1 MWAFLYLKEG
11 QMKLIDNWKQAWK
24 LKSVQVGAISAFF
37 YALILFSEQ
46 FLSVWNV
53 IPQELK
59 SKIPENIAEWLGMFV
74 GVAMVLARLKKQP
87 ELHNVNQFVTVTAGH
102 SNKDPGAV
110 NGKFKEAELVSQ
122 FRNAVAYY
130 LREAG
135 IQYKTDGVG
144 ILNQDLNAAIKLIK
158 GSSVAVEFHMNAATS
173 KQANGIETIALP
185 KDKKLAQDLS
195 KAVADALGS
204 RLRGDNGWIDQ
215 SKSAR
220 GKLGFISNGGLIVEL
235 GFISNEEE
243 LFQFNARYWSAA
255 KAVAMILIKH
265 EKALK

>member
-1 MWAFLYLKEG
+1 
-11 QMKLIDNWKQAWK
+11 MKLIEDWKQAWK

-37 YALILFSEQ
+37 YVLILFSEQ
-46 FLSVWNV
+46 FLGLWNI
-53 IPQELK
+53 IPQDLK
-59 SKIPENIAEWLGMFV
+59 NLIPEQWQEYVGIFV

-87 ELHNVNQFVTVTAGH
+87 ELQGVNQFVTVTAGH

-144 ILNQDLNAAIKLIK
+144 TLNQDLNAAIKLIK
-158 GSSVAVEFHMNAATS
+158 GSSVAVEFHMNAAGS

-195 KAVADALGS
+195 KAVADIFGS

-215 SKSAR
+215 SQSAR

-235 GFISNEEE
+235 GFISNEAE
-243 LFQFNARYWSAA
+243 LAQFNAKYWTAA
-255 KAVAMILIKH
+255 KAVAMVLIKYS
-265 EKALK
+265 K

>member
-1 MWAFLYLKEG
+1 
-11 QMKLIDNWKQAWK
+11 MKLIENWQRAWK

-37 YALILFSEQ
+37 YVLILFSEQ
-46 FLSVWNV
+46 FLGVWNI
-53 IPQELK
+53 IPQDLK
-59 SKIPENIAEWLGMFV
+59 NLIPEQWQEYVGIFV
-74 GVAMVLARLKKQP
+74 GIAMVLARLKKQP
-87 ELHNVNQFVTVTAGH
+87 ELHEVNQFVTVTAGH
-102 SNKDPGAV
+102 SDTDPGAV
-110 NGKFKEAELVSQ
+110 NGKFQEADLAVK

-144 ILNQDLNAAIKLIK
+144 TTNQNLNAAIKLIK
-158 GSSVAVEFHMNAATS
+158 GSSVAVEFHMNAAS
-173 KQANGIETIALP
+173 NKSAHGVETIALP
-185 KDKKLAQDLS
+185 KDKKLAQELS
-195 KAVADALGS
+195 KAVADSFGS

-215 SKSAR
+215 SQSAR

-255 KAVAMILIKH
+255 KAVAKVLI
-265 EKALK
+265 EYEQRN

>member
-1 MWAFLYLKEG
+1 
-11 QMKLIDNWKQAWK
+11 MKLIDNWKQAWK

-46 FLSVWNV
+46 FIQVWNI
-53 IPQELK
+53 IPQDLK
-59 SKIPENIAEWLGMFV
+59 TYIPAQWQEYVGCFV

-87 ELHNVNQFVTVTAGH
+87 ELHEVNQFVTVTAGH
-102 SNKDPGAV
+102 SKKDPGAV

-135 IQYKTDGVG
+135 IQYKTAGVG
-144 ILNQDLNAAIKLIK
+144 TLNQDLNAAIKLIK

-195 KAVADALGS
+195 KAVADVFGS

-215 SKSAR
+215 SQSAR

-235 GFISNEEE
+235 GFISNETE
-243 LFQFNARYWSAA
+243 LAQFNARYWTAA
-255 KAVAMILIKH
+255 KAVAMVLIKY
-265 EKALK
+265 EN

>member
-1 MWAFLYLKEG
+1 
-11 QMKLIDNWKQAWK
+11 MKLIEYWQQAWK
-24 LKSVQVGAISAFF
+24 LKSVQVGAASAFF

-46 FLSVWNV
+46 FLNVWAV

-59 SKIPENIAEWLGMFV
+59 NKIPENVAEWVGMFV

-87 ELHNVNQFVTVTAGH
+87 ELHEVNQFVTVTAGH

-144 ILNQDLNAAIKLIK
+144 ILNQDLNAAIKLVK

-195 KAVADALGS
+195 KAVAGAFGS

>member
-1 MWAFLYLKEG
+1 MGWE
-11 QMKLIDNWKQAWK
+11 MKLIDNWKQAWK

-46 FLSVWNV
+46 FLNVWAV

-59 SKIPENIAEWLGMFV
+59 NKIPENVAEWVGIFV

-87 ELHNVNQFVTVTAGH
+87 ELHEVNQFVTVTAGH

-144 ILNQDLNAAIKLIK
+144 ILNQDLNAAIKLVK

-173 KQANGIETIALP
+173 KQANGVETIALP

-195 KAVADALGS
+195 KAVADAFGS

>member
-11 QMKLIDNWKQAWK
+11 QMKLIENWQQAWK
-24 LKSVQVGAISAFF
+24 LKSVQVGALSAFF

-46 FLSVWNV
+46 FLSVWEV

-59 SKIPENIAEWLGMFV
+59 NKIPENVAEWVGIFV

-102 SNKDPGAV
+102 SNTDPGAV
-110 NGKFKEAELVSQ
+110 NGKYKEADLVRN
-122 FRNAVAYY
+122 FRNAVAHY
-130 LREAG
+130 LLSAG
-135 IQYKTDGVG
+135 VTIKTDGTG
-144 ILNQDLNAAIKLIK
+144 TINLPLNNAIALTK
-158 GSSVAVEFHMNAATS
+158 GASIAVEFHMNAATS
-173 KQANGIETIALP
+173 KQANGVETIALP

-195 KAVADALGS
+195 KAVADAFGS

-215 SKSAR
+215 SQSAR

-265 EKALK
+265 SK

>member
-1 MWAFLYLKEG
+1 
-11 QMKLIDNWKQAWK
+11 MKLIDNWKQAWK

-46 FLSVWNV
+46 FAQVWNI
-53 IPQELK
+53 IPQDLK
-59 SKIPENIAEWLGMFV
+59 NKIPENIAEWVGCFV

-87 ELHNVNQFVTVTAGH
+87 ELHEVNQFVTVTAGH

-144 ILNQDLNAAIKLIK
+144 TLNQDLNAAIKLIK

-195 KAVADALGS
+195 KAVADVFNS
-204 RLRGDNGWIDQ
+204 RLRGDGGWIDQ
-215 SKSAR
+215 SQSAR

-235 GFISNEEE
+235 GFISNEAE
-243 LFQFNARYWSAA
+243 LAQFNAKYWTAA
-255 KAVAMILIKH
+255 KAVAMILIKY
-265 EKALK
+265 KK

>member
-1 MWAFLYLKEG
+1 
-11 QMKLIDNWKQAWK
+11 MKLIDNWKQAWK

-46 FLSVWNV
+46 FLNVWAV

-59 SKIPENIAEWLGMFV
+59 NKIPENVAEWVGIFV

-173 KQANGIETIALP
+173 KQANGVETIALP

-195 KAVADALGS
+195 KAVADAFGS

-215 SKSAR
+215 SQSAR

-255 KAVAMILIKH
+255 KAVAKVLIDY
-265 EKALK
+265 EKRN

>member
-1 MWAFLYLKEG
+1 
-11 QMKLIDNWKQAWK
+11 MKLIDNWKQAWK

-46 FLSVWNV
+46 FVQVWN
-53 IPQELK
+53 ITPQDLK
-59 SKIPENIAEWLGMFV
+59 NKIPENIAEWVGCFV

-87 ELHNVNQFVTVTAGH
+87 ELHEVNQFVTVTAGH
-102 SNKDPGAV
+102 SNSDPGAV
-110 NGKFKEAELVSQ
+110 NGKFNEADLAAK

-144 ILNQDLNAAIKLIK
+144 ITNQNLNAAIKLIK
-158 GSSVAVEFHMNAATS
+158 GSSVAVEFHMNAAAS

-195 KAVADALGS
+195 KAVADVFGS

-215 SKSAR
+215 SQSAR

-235 GFISNEEE
+235 GFISNEAE
-243 LFQFNARYWSAA
+243 LAQFNAKYWTAA
-255 KAVAMILIKH
+255 KAVAMVLIKY
-265 EKALK
+265 EN

>member
-1 MWAFLYLKEG
+1 
-11 QMKLIDNWKQAWK
+11 MKLIENWQQAWK
-24 LKSVQVGAISAFF
+24 LKSVQVGALSAFF

-46 FLSVWNV
+46 FLNVWAV

-59 SKIPENIAEWLGMFV
+59 NKIPENVAEWVGIFV

-195 KAVADALGS
+195 KAVADAFGS

-215 SKSAR
+215 SQSAR

>member
-1 MWAFLYLKEG
+1 
-11 QMKLIDNWKQAWK
+11 MKLIDNWKQAWK

-46 FLSVWNV
+46 FLNVWAV

-59 SKIPENIAEWLGMFV
+59 NKIPENVAEWVGIFV

-87 ELHNVNQFVTVTAGH
+87 ELHNINQFVTVTAGH
-102 SNKDPGAV
+102 SNTDPGAV

-195 KAVADALGS
+195 KAVADAFGS

-215 SKSAR
+215 SQSAR

>member
-1 MWAFLYLKEG
+1 
-11 QMKLIDNWKQAWK
+11 MKLIDNWKQAWK

-46 FLSVWNV
+46 FLGLWNI
-53 IPQELK
+53 IPQDLK
-59 SKIPENIAEWLGMFV
+59 NLIPEQWQEYVGCFV

-87 ELHNVNQFVTVTAGH
+87 ELHGVNQFVTVTAGH

-144 ILNQDLNAAIKLIK
+144 TLNQDLNAAIKLIK
-158 GSSVAVEFHMNAATS
+158 GSSVAVEFHMNAAAS

-195 KAVADALGS
+195 KAVADVFGS
-204 RLRGDNGWIDQ
+204 RLRGDDGWIDQ
-215 SKSAR
+215 SQSAR

-235 GFISNEEE
+235 GFISNEAE
-243 LFQFNARYWSAA
+243 LAQFNAKYWTAA
-255 KAVAMILIKH
+255 KAVAMVLIK
-265 EKALK
+265 

>member
-1 MWAFLYLKEG
+1 
-11 QMKLIDNWKQAWK
+11 MKLIDNWKQAWK
-24 LKSVQVGAISAFF
+24 LKSVQVGALSAFF

-46 FLSVWNV
+46 FLSVWAV

-59 SKIPENIAEWLGMFV
+59 NKIPENVAEWVGIFV

-144 ILNQDLNAAIKLIK
+144 ATNQNLNAAIKLIK

-173 KQANGIETIALP
+173 KQANGVETIALP
-185 KDKKLAQDLS
+185 KDKKLAQELS
-195 KAVADALGS
+195 KAVADAFGS

-215 SKSAR
+215 SQSAR

-255 KAVAMILIKH
+255 KAVAKVLIEY
-265 EKALK
+265 EKRN

>member
-1 MWAFLYLKEG
+1 
-11 QMKLIDNWKQAWK
+11 MKLIDNWKQAWK

-37 YALILFSEQ
+37 YALVLFSEQ
-46 FLSVWNV
+46 FVQVWNI
-53 IPQELK
+53 IPQDLK
-59 SKIPENIAEWLGMFV
+59 NKIPENIAEWVGCFV
-74 GVAMVLARLKKQP
+74 GVAMILARLKKQP

-102 SNKDPGAV
+102 SNTDPGAV

-144 ILNQDLNAAIKLIK
+144 TLNQDLNAAIKLIK
-158 GSSVAVEFHMNAATS
+158 GSSVAVEFHMNAAAS

-185 KDKKLAQDLS
+185 KDKKLAQELS
-195 KAVADALGS
+195 KAIADVFGS

-215 SKSAR
+215 SQSAR

-235 GFISNEEE
+235 GFISNEAE
-243 LFQFNARYWSAA
+243 LAQFNAKYWTAA
-255 KAVAMILIKH
+255 KAVAEVLIEH
-265 EKALK
+265 EKGV

>member
-1 MWAFLYLKEG
+1 
-11 QMKLIDNWKQAWK
+11 MKLIDNWKQAWK

-46 FLSVWNV
+46 FLNVWAV

-59 SKIPENIAEWLGMFV
+59 NKIPENVAEWVGIFV

-158 GSSVAVEFHMNAATS
+158 GSSVAVEFHMNAAAS
-173 KQANGIETIALP
+173 KQANGVETIALP

-195 KAVADALGS
+195 KAVADAFGS

-215 SKSAR
+215 SQSAR

>member
-1 MWAFLYLKEG
+1 
-11 QMKLIDNWKQAWK
+11 MKLIENWQQAWK

-46 FLSVWNV
+46 FLNVWAV

-59 SKIPENIAEWLGMFV
+59 NKIPENVAEWVGIFV

-87 ELHNVNQFVTVTAGH
+87 ELHEVNQFVTVTAGH

-185 KDKKLAQDLS
+185 KDKKLAQELS
-195 KAVADALGS
+195 KAVADAFGS

-215 SKSAR
+215 SQSAR

>member
-1 MWAFLYLKEG
+1 
-11 QMKLIDNWKQAWK
+11 MKLIDNWKQAWK

-46 FLSVWNV
+46 FLNVWAV

-59 SKIPENIAEWLGMFV
+59 NKIPENVAEWVGIFV

-102 SNKDPGAV
+102 SNTDPGAV
-110 NGKFKEAELVSQ
+110 NGKYKEAELVSQ

-144 ILNQDLNAAIKLIK
+144 TTNQDLNAAIKLIK

-195 KAVADALGS
+195 KAVADAFGS

-255 KAVAMILIKH
+255 KAVAKVLIEYEASK
-265 EKALK
+265 

>member
-1 MWAFLYLKEG
+1 
-11 QMKLIDNWKQAWK
+11 MKLIDNWKQAWK

-46 FLSVWNV
+46 FLSVWAV

-59 SKIPENIAEWLGMFV
+59 NKIPENIAEWVGIFV

-87 ELHNVNQFVTVTAGH
+87 ELHTEIQPFVTVTAGH
-102 SNKDPGAV
+102 SNTDPGAV
-110 NGKFKEAELVSQ
+110 NGKYKEADLVVN
-122 FRNAVAYY
+122 FRNAVAFY

-135 IQYKTDGVG
+135 LQVKTDGTG
-144 ILNQDLNAAIKLIK
+144 TKNDPLSAAVKLIQ

-173 KQANGIETIALP
+173 KQANGVETIALP
-185 KDKKLAQDLS
+185 KDKKLAQELS
-195 KAVADALGS
+195 KAVADAFGS

>member
-1 MWAFLYLKEG
+1 MILKWENE
-11 QMKLIDNWKQAWK
+11 MKLIDNWKQAWK

-46 FLSVWNV
+46 FVQVWNI
-53 IPQELK
+53 IPQDLK
-59 SKIPENIAEWLGMFV
+59 NKIPENIAEWVGCFV

-87 ELHNVNQFVTVTAGH
+87 ELHEVNQFVTVTAGH

-144 ILNQDLNAAIKLIK
+144 TLNQDLNAAIKLIK
-158 GSSVAVEFHMNAATS
+158 GSSVAVEFHMNAAAS

-185 KDKKLAQDLS
+185 KDKKLAQELS
-195 KAVADALGS
+195 KAVADVFGS

-215 SKSAR
+215 SQSAR

-235 GFISNEEE
+235 GFISNEAE
-243 LFQFNARYWSAA
+243 LAQFNAKYWTAA
-255 KAVAMILIKH
+255 KAVAMVLIKYS
-265 EKALK
+265 K